1 MSSKPNFAKI
11 KNQGAK
17 NNSITPLK
25 NQIKISN
32 KQLKTKRETGL
43 QSKKPHNA
51 PEQKKKMDIK
61 KFTKKFSAKTSRR
74 GSDDSKKMKKA
85 INLTENERNELKKE
99 IKEEIEDSILK
110 GVKNAE
116 MNIISSLNNG
126 FSFLG
131 SLFGKSYEE
140 FLKNKDK
147 GINEGNSI
155 NSFDII
161 YNNQNAGSSKISH
174 NNSDNSRKGISKD
187 SMELT
192 SNKNSDNPG
201 KGSSSSESKN
211 EKVIPY
217 GQGNLITSNNAYSAN
232 DTININL
239 RGTNKK

>member
-11 KNQGAK
+11 KNQGDK
-17 NNSITPLK
+17 NISITPLK

-32 KQLKTKRETGL
+32 KQPKTKRETGL

-51 PEQKKKMDIK
+51 PEPKNKMDIK
-61 KFTKKFSAKTSRR
+61 KFTKKFSPKTSRR
-74 GSDDSKKMKKA
+74 VSEDSKKMKKA

-110 GVKNAE
+110 GVKNSE
-116 MNIISSLNNG
+116 INIISSLNNG

-131 SLFGKSYEE
+131 SLFNKSYEE

-161 YNNQNAGSSKISH
+161 SNNQNAGSSKISH
-174 NNSDNSRKGISKD
+174 NNSDNSRKGISK
-187 SMELT
+187 T
-192 SNKNSDNPG
+192 AWN
-201 KGSSSSESKN
+201 
-211 EKVIPY
+211 
-217 GQGNLITSNNAYSAN
+217 
-232 DTININL
+232 
-239 RGTNKK
+239 

>member
-1 MSSKPNFAKI
+1 
-11 KNQGAK
+11 
-17 NNSITPLK
+17 
-25 NQIKISN
+25 
-32 KQLKTKRETGL
+32 
-43 QSKKPHNA
+43 
-51 PEQKKKMDIK
+51 MDIK

-110 GVKNAE
+110 GVKNSE
-116 MNIISSLNNG
+116 INIISSLNNIEINIISSLNNG

-131 SLFGKSYEE
+131 TLFGKSYEE

-211 EKVIPY
+211 EKVISY

-232 DTININL
+232 DTINIKL